1 MSAAL
6 VKCNDAPHTFVDD
19 LESIF
24 YVVLWLV
31 LMYSPNSMTAEV
43 RTSFMQQVLDPVQYA
58 GTGGC
63 AKADFLQGRSALR
76 DLELHNPNRPE
87 LQTLLLNLAT
97 LFSVRYEPE
106 PDQAAWDSLQG
117 LDDKR
122 LNQMPAWQY
131 QKRREHLK
139 SHQHVIQLISGVVRD
154 ASGWPSDD
162 RAVEQVLLPAQ
173 NERSK
178 RKVTKTVWGLELGD
192 RPIKK
197 LRLTSDSSTRG

>member
-24 YVVLWLV
+24 YVILWLV
-31 LMYSPNSMTAEV
+31 LMYSLNSMMAEV
-43 RTSFMQQVLDPVQYA
+43 RTSFMQQVVDPVQYA

-97 LFSVRYEPE
+97 LFSVHYEPK
-106 PDQAAWDSLQG
+106 PDQAADSKNVRP
-117 LDDKR
+117 KR
-122 LNQMPAWQY
+122 EDLARSNV
-131 QKRREHLK
+131 KTSGRRLRD
-139 SHQHVIQLISGVVRD
+139 SNPGWAVNPNRISS
-154 ASGWPSDD
+154 AAP
-162 RAVEQVLLPAQ
+162 
-173 NERSK
+173 
-178 RKVTKTVWGLELGD
+178 
-192 RPIKK
+192 
-197 LRLTSDSSTRG
+197 

>member
-24 YVVLWLV
+24 YVILWLV
-31 LMYSPNSMTAEV
+31 LMYSLNSMTPEV

-58 GTGGC
+58 GMGGF
-63 AKADFLQGRSALR
+63 AKADFLQGHSALQ
-76 DLELHNPNRPE
+76 DLELENPNRPE
-87 LQTLLLNLAT
+87 LRTLLLNLAT

-117 LDDKR
+117 LNNNR

-131 QKRREHLK
+131 QICREHLK
-139 SHQHVIQLISGVVRD
+139 SHQHVIQLIFEAVRD

-162 RAVEQVLLPAQ
+162 RAIEQVLLPTQ

-178 RKVTKTVWGLELGD
+178 RKITKTVWGVESGD
-192 RPIKK
+192 RPVKK
-197 LRLTSDSSTRG
+197 LRLMSDSSTRG